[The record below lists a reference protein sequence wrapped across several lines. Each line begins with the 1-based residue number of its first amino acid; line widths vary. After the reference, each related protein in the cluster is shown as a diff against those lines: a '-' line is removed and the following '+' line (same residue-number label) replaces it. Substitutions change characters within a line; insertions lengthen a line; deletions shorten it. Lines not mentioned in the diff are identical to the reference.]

1 MKKRGPAVA
10 PKRGAKK
17 LNYIEALYDYQ
28 ARTEAEFS
36 MTIGERFVLV
46 NKDSGNGWADVE
58 RGGVVRSVPANY
70 IAEV

>member
-1 MKKRGPAVA
+1 MKKKGPAVA

-28 ARTEAEFS
+28 ARSEVEWS
-36 MTIGERFVLV
+36 MTMGERFVLV

-70 IAEV
+70 ITEV